1 MLRQRIITALLLA
14 PLAIICIFFLP
25 IKGLAV
31 LLSAIVLIA
40 SYEWSGLVSH
50 SAFARIGITATLAIV
65 WFASFSVFSWQNTAE
80 NSGLIALFFMAV
92 VFWLVALLLVLRYPD
107 SAQYWSSKPLL
118 KCFAGLLALIP
129 FGWSILILRNVNL
142 QHAWVGAL
150 WVVYVM
156 ALVWAADTG
165 AYFAGRRFGRTKLAQ
180 KVSPN
185 KTIEG
190 LAGGLVAATVICLLV
205 LAIVNPN
212 MNGWVF
218 FGTSLLTA
226 LVSVLGDLFESMLKR
241 EAKIKDSGSLLPGHG
256 GILDRIDSLT
266 AALPVFTFCY
276 LLWVA
281 L

>member
-14 PLAIICIFFLP
+14 PIAIICIFLLP

-40 SYEWSGLVSH
+40 SYEWSGLVSR
-50 SAFARIGITATLAIV
+50 SAFTRIGITVTLALV
-65 WFASFSVFSWQNTAE
+65 WLASFAVFSWQSAAQ
-80 NSGLIALFFMAV
+80 NSGLIALFFIAV
-92 VFWLVALLLVLRYPD
+92 IFWLVALLLVLRYPD
-107 SAQYWSSKPLL
+107 SAQYWSTNPLL
-118 KCFAGLLALIP
+118 KWFAGLLALIP
-129 FGWSILILRNVNL
+129 FGWSMLVLRNTNT
-142 QHAWVGAL
+142 QHSWVGAL
-150 WVVYVM
+150 WVLYVM

-165 AYFAGRRFGRTKLAQ
+165 AYFAGRRFGRTKLAE

-190 LAGGLVAATVICLLV
+190 LAGGLVAAIVICLLV
-205 LAIVNPN
+205 LAIVRPDI
-212 MNGWVF
+212 NGWVF
-218 FGTSLLTA
+218 VGTSILTA

>member
-14 PLAIICIFFLP
+14 PIAIICIFFLP

-40 SYEWSGLVSH
+40 SYEWSGLVSR
-50 SAFARIGITATLAIV
+50 SALTRTGITVTLAFF
-65 WFASFSVFSWQNTAE
+65 WFASFSVFSWQRVAD
-80 NSGLIALFFMAV
+80 NSGLIALFFIAV
-92 VFWLVALLLVLRYPD
+92 IFWLLALLLVLRYPD
-107 SAQYWSSKPLL
+107 SAQYWSTKPLL
-118 KCFAGLLALIP
+118 KCCAGLLALIP
-129 FGWSILILRNVNL
+129 FGWSMLILRNTNT
-142 QHAWVGAL
+142 QHSWIGAL

-165 AYFAGRRFGRTKLAQ
+165 AYFAGRRFGRIKLAQ

-190 LAGGLVAATVICLLV
+190 LAGGLIAAMVICLLV
-205 LAIVNPN
+205 LTIVNPDI
-212 MNGWVF
+212 NGWVF
-218 FGTSLLTA
+218 FGTSVLTA

-241 EAKIKDSGSLLPGHG
+241 EANIKDSGSILPGHG